1 MEIFGDILNF
11 ATASDANKYKKD
23 VGPYWFQKKGENK
36 IYKRVFSLLGFSGGT
51 GDPETLLKNL
61 SKSGGR
67 IR

>member
-1 MEIFGDILNF
+1 MEIFGDVLNF
-11 ATASDANKYKKD
+11 VTGSDGGKYKRD
-23 VGPYWFQKKGENK
+23 TGPYWFQKEGESK
-36 IYKRVFSLLGFSGGT
+36 IYKRVFNLLGFSGGS